1 MPPTTWMSEVPGS
14 KQVVVEIFY
23 FVKFRF
29 FVSSETP
36 FYPKHDAIA
45 LQLHSLYVCMYVFP
59 YFTSV
64 HLQMT
69 VTFLKPSI

>member
-14 KQVVVEIFY
+14 NEVVVEIFY

-36 FYPKHDAIA
+36 FYRKHDATA

-59 YFTSV
+59 SFTSV
-64 HLQMT
+64 YLQMT
-69 VTFLKPSI
+69 VRFLKPSI